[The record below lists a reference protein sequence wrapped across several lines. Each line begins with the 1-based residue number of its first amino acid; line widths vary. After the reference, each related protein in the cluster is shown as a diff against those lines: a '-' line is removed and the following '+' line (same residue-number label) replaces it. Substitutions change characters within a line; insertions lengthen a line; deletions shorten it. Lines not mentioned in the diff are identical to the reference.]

1 MTSPQKCDY
10 LTPPFFTICH
20 RPNLP
25 PPPYHRTNVTNYFD
39 EIVQESCQKIDVKR
53 VVKKVF
59 PPLIHL
65 TLAQS
70 PDLLILI
77 KNSSRQELGRSW
89 QNRQELKT
97 STPIDIFAI
106 RIYFRGRPF
115 VDHLCPFYRKIL
127 RH

>member
-1 MTSPQKCDY
+1 MRLFDPS
-10 LTPPFFTICH
+10 PFFTIFH

-39 EIVQESCQKIDVKR
+39 EIVQECCQKIDVKR

-77 KNSSRQELGRSW
+77 KNRHDLSRSW
-89 QNRQELKT
+89 QTRQELKT
-97 STPIDIFAI
+97 SPPIDSFAI

-115 VDHLCPFYRKIL
+115 VDHLCPLYRKIL
-127 RH
+127 VH